1 MYRKAKIP
9 KALREQVWI
18 SKFGKKFDSKCF
30 VPWCQNTITVFDF
43 QCGHD
48 IPESKGGKTDLSNLY
63 PICSRCNMSMSN
75 VYTLEQWC
83 QKGDSAAQIAVLKRT
98 YCLPVLCYQRWMPFA
113 TKENGTKSVL
123 SHTSPN
129 DRPTK

>member
-18 SKFGKKFDSKCF
+18 SKFGKKFESKCF
-30 VPWCQNTITVFDF
+30 TPWCKNTITVFDF

-48 IPESKGGKTDLSNLY
+48 IPESKGGKTDISNLY

-83 QKGDSAAQIAVLKRT
+83 RKGDSGVSIVDVKRT
-98 YCLPVLCYQRWMPFA
+98 YCLPVLCYPRWTLF
-113 TKENGTKSVL
+113 GTKVSGMPSAP
-123 SHTSPN
+123 SHTNPKN
-129 DRPTK
+129 KPIK